1 MPGNNTWRRTTRRR
15 SPPPPTESARA
26 CRNPSGGLPSHEPPR
41 LGQGPL
47 TLSVRLAGKQVSLF
61 LSVLGGNDIKSVLSP
76 ATRAHSQL
84 SARRTHL
91 PMPMSLSTE
100 VRMIKGVGPQRAELL
115 AERGIHTLEDL
126 LGYLPFRYEDRIHF
140 SKVKDI
146 QPNGTYTISARV
158 MSGQVVRNMRFR
170 RDAIYHLLVQD
181 EARGQLPCKFF
192 HGGYLEGR
200 LKPGQLLILHGKV
213 EIDRMRPARLEMI
226 NPQIELLNS
235 EEMDSTEV
243 GRIVPIYEAIGTFSS
258 KQIRRALYTAV
269 QLVDQQM
276 PDVLPEGLRAR
287 LGYPARGDAIIR
299 THFPEPA
306 ESLEGLNT
314 FRSPAQ
320 QRLIFEEFFLYQLS
334 LGLDRRATRKENAIA
349 FRVREDRIREALKRI
364 LPFKPTEAQKRVLAE
379 IVADLEKPEPM
390 NRLLQG
396 DVGSGKTIIALQA
409 AVISIENGTQAALMA
424 PTEILAVQHFLSA
437 RRILGQ
443 AGYRVELLI
452 HGLKS
457 AEKQAALERIRSG
470 EAQLV
475 IGTHALI
482 EENVQFARIGFVAI
496 DEQHRFGVLQRKR
509 LMDKAASYGHAPH
522 VLVLTA
528 TPIPRTLSLTLYGD
542 LDVSVLDELPPG
554 RTPIETR
561 TTSEQHLVGVW
572 EFLRREVAAGHQ
584 GYIVYPVIE
593 ESKLELKAAMEE
605 YERLSREVF
614 PKLKLGLLHGRLSS
628 EEKDEVMQRFHK
640 NEAQILVATTVVEV
654 GVDVPN
660 ATVMVIEHAER
671 FGLSQLHQLRG
682 RIGRGA
688 QKSHCILVAPFRMSD
703 EGRARLETMVRTS
716 NGFEIAETDLL
727 LRGPGE
733 FFGTRQAGNLGFH
746 IANPLRDRE
755 FLELARRE
763 AFVLADDAAQQETL
777 QLLLRMLP
785 PEWQRRY
792 HLAHIG

>member
-1 MPGNNTWRRTTRRR
+1 M
-15 SPPPPTESARA
+15 A
-26 CRNPSGGLPSHEPPR
+26 
-41 LGQGPL
+41 
-47 TLSVRLAGKQVSLF
+47 
-61 LSVLGGNDIKSVLSP
+61 
-76 ATRAHSQL
+76 
-84 SARRTHL
+84 
-91 PMPMSLSTE
+91 MSLSTE

-115 AERGIHTLEDL
+115 AQRGIYTLEDL

-146 QPNGTYTISARV
+146 QPNGVYTIRARV
-158 MSGQVVRNMRFR
+158 MSGQAIRGMRGG

-181 EARGQLPCKFF
+181 ESGGLLPCKFF

-200 LKPGQLLILHGKV
+200 LKAGQQLILHGKAEV
-213 EIDRMRPARLEMI
+213 DKLRPARLEMI
-226 NPQIELLNS
+226 NPQIEVLSS

-243 GRIVPIYEAIGTFSS
+243 GRIVPIYEAIGTFGSR
-258 KQIRRALYTAV
+258 QIRRAMYAAV
-269 QLVDQQM
+269 QFIDPRM
-276 PDVLPEGLRAR
+276 PDVLPDGLRTR
-287 LGYPARGDAIIR
+287 LGYPSRGDALIH
-299 THFPEPA
+299 THFPA
-306 ESLEGLNT
+306 AGESLDALNA

-320 QRLIFEEFFLYQLS
+320 QRLIFEKLFLYQLS
-334 LGLDRRATRKENAIA
+334 LALDRRATRKENAIA
-349 FRVREDRIREALKRI
+349 FRVREDRVREALKRI
-364 LPFKPTEAQKRVLAE
+364 LPFKPTAAQKRVLAE
-379 IVADLEKPEPM
+379 IAADLEKPAPM

-409 AVISIENGTQAALMA
+409 AVIAIENGTQAALMA

-437 RRILGQ
+437 RRILAK
-443 AGYRVELLI
+443 AGYGVELLI
-452 HGLKS
+452 SGLKGADKS
-457 AEKQAALERIRSG
+457 AALERIRSG
-470 EAQLV
+470 KAQLV

-482 EENVQFARIGFVAI
+482 EENVAFARLGFVAI

-509 LMDKAASYGHAPH
+509 LMDKAAAHGHAPH

-542 LDVSVLDELPPG
+542 LDVSILDELPPG
-554 RTPIETR
+554 RTPIITR
-561 TTSEQHLVGVW
+561 MTTEEHLPGVW
-572 EFLRREVAAGHQ
+572 ESLRREVSAGHQ

-593 ESKLELKAAMEE
+593 ESKLELKAAIEE
-605 YERLSREVF
+605 YQRLSKEVF

-628 EEKDEVMQRFHK
+628 EEKDDVMQRFRK
-640 NEAQILVATTVVEV
+640 NEVHILVSTTVVEV

-688 QKSHCILVAPFRMSD
+688 GKSHCILVAPFRLTD
-703 EGRARLETMVRTS
+703 EARARLETMVRTS

-746 IANPLRDRE
+746 IANPIRDRE
-755 FLELARRE
+755 LLELARRE
-763 AFVLADDAAQQETL
+763 AFALAANSAEQEPL
-777 QLLLRMLP
+777 QRILRLLP
-785 PEWQRRY
+785 AEWQRRY

>member
-1 MPGNNTWRRTTRRR
+1 MAMN
-15 SPPPPTESARA
+15 
-26 CRNPSGGLPSHEPPR
+26 
-41 LGQGPL
+41 LG
-47 TLSVRLAGKQVSLF
+47 
-61 LSVLGGNDIKSVLSP
+61 
-76 ATRAHSQL
+76 
-84 SARRTHL
+84 
-91 PMPMSLSTE
+91 TE

-115 AERGIHTLEDL
+115 AQRGIYTLEDL

-140 SKVKDI
+140 SNVKDI
-146 QPNGTYTISARV
+146 QPDGIYTIRARV
-158 MSGQVVRNMRFR
+158 MSGQAIRSMRGG

-181 EARGQLPCKFF
+181 ETGGFLPVKFF

-200 LKPGQLLILHGKV
+200 LKPGQQLILHGKA
-213 EIDRMRPARLEMI
+213 EIDKLRPARLEMI
-226 NPQIELLNS
+226 NPQIEVLSN

-243 GRIVPIYEAIGTFSS
+243 RRIVPIYEAIGTFGS
-258 KQIRRALYTAV
+258 KQIRRAMYAAV
-269 QLVDQQM
+269 QLIDQRM
-276 PDVLPEGLRAR
+276 PDVLPEPLRAR
-287 LGYPARGDAIIR
+287 LCYPSRGEALIH
-299 THFPEPA
+299 THFPEPG
-306 ESLEGLNT
+306 ESLDALNA
-314 FRSPAQ
+314 FRSPSQ

-334 LGLDRRATRKENAIA
+334 LALDRKATRKENAIA
-349 FRVREDRIREALKRI
+349 FRLREDAIREALKRI
-364 LPFKPTEAQKRVLAE
+364 LPFKPTAAQKRVLAE
-379 IVADLEKPEPM
+379 IAADLEKPSPM

-409 AVISIENGTQAALMA
+409 AVIAIENGTQAALMA

-437 RRILGQ
+437 RRILAK

-452 HGLKS
+452 SGLKA
-457 AEKQAALERIRSG
+457 AEKSAALGRIRTG

-482 EENVQFARIGFVAI
+482 EDNVEFARLGFVAI

-509 LMDKAASYGHAPH
+509 LMDKAAAHGHAPH

-554 RTPIETR
+554 RTPIVTR
-561 TTSEQHLVGVW
+561 MTNEQHLPGVW
-572 EFLRREVAAGHQ
+572 ESLRREVAAGHQ
-584 GYIVYPVIE
+584 AYIVYPVIE

-628 EEKDEVMQRFHK
+628 DEKEEVMQRFRK

-671 FGLSQLHQLRG
+671 FGLAQLHQLRG

-688 QKSHCILVAPFRMSD
+688 QKSHCILVTPARMTAVRPADAKDVARSAGAKD
-703 EGRARLETMVRTS
+703 DVARARLETMVRTS

-733 FFGTRQAGNLGFH
+733 FFGTRQSGDLGFH
-746 IANPLRDRE
+746 IANPLRDKE
-755 FLELARRE
+755 LLELARRE
-763 AFVLADDAAQQETL
+763 AFALAADSAQQDAM
-777 QLLLRMLP
+777 QRLLRQLP

>member
-1 MPGNNTWRRTTRRR
+1 M
-15 SPPPPTESARA
+15 
-26 CRNPSGGLPSHEPPR
+26 
-41 LGQGPL
+41 
-47 TLSVRLAGKQVSLF
+47 K
-61 LSVLGGNDIKSVLSP
+61 
-76 ATRAHSQL
+76 
-84 SARRTHL
+84 
-91 PMPMSLSTE
+91 MSLGSE

-115 AERGIHTLEDL
+115 AQRGIYTLEDL
-126 LGYLPFRYEDRIHF
+126 FGYLPFRYEDRIRV
-140 SKVKDI
+140 SKVKEI
-146 QPNGTYTISARV
+146 QPNGTYTIRARV
-158 MSGQVVRNMRFR
+158 MSGQAVRTMRG

-181 EARGQLPCKFF
+181 DTGQLPCKFF

-200 LKPGQLLILHGKV
+200 LKPGQLLVLHGKV
-213 EIDRMRPARLEMI
+213 EVDRLRPARIEMV
-226 NPQIELLNS
+226 NPQMELLRG

-243 GRIVPIYEAIGTFSS
+243 GRIVPIYEAIGTFGSRA
-258 KQIRRALYTAV
+258 IRRAMYAAV
-269 QLVDQQM
+269 QQIDLNM
-276 PDVLPEGLRAR
+276 PDILPEGLRVR
-287 LGYPARGDAIIR
+287 LGFPSRSEAIIR
-299 THFPEPA
+299 THFPAPE
-306 ESLEGLNT
+306 ESLDALNT

-320 QRLIFEEFFLYQLS
+320 QRLIFEEFYLYQLS
-334 LGLDRRATRKENAIA
+334 LALDRRAARKQNAIA
-349 FRVREDRIREALKRI
+349 FRVREDAVREALKRI
-364 LPFKPTEAQKRVLAE
+364 LPFKPTMGQKRVLGE
-379 IVADLEKPEPM
+379 IVADLEKPLPM

-396 DVGSGKTIIALQA
+396 DVGSGKTIIALQG
-409 AVISIENGTQAALMA
+409 AVIAIENGMQAALMA

-437 RRILGQ
+437 RRILAR
-443 AGYRVELLI
+443 AGYCVELLI
-452 HGLKS
+452 SGLKGS
-457 AEKQAALERIRSG
+457 EKAAALERIRSG

-482 EENVQFARIGFVAI
+482 EENVEFARLGFVAI

-509 LMDKAASYGHAPH
+509 LMDKAAAHGHAPH

-528 TPIPRTLSLTLYGD
+528 TPIPRTLSLTLYGV

-554 RTPIETR
+554 RTPIVTR
-561 TTSEQHLVGVW
+561 MTTQQHLPGVW

-584 GYIVYPVIE
+584 AYIVYPVIE

-628 EEKDEVMQRFHK
+628 DEKEEVMQRFRK

-671 FGLSQLHQLRG
+671 FGLAQLHQLRG

-746 IANPLRDRE
+746 ITNPLRDKE
-755 FLELARRE
+755 LLELARRE
-763 AFVLADDAAQQETL
+763 AFALAADSAQQDAM
-777 QLLLRMLP
+777 QRLLRQLP
-785 PEWQRRY
+785 SEC
-792 HLAHIG
+792 